1 MLRSNLCDYS
11 DIYIFVKGRML
22 VDGTA
27 EPNEKNENLTFRIN
41 AAFRSCI
48 SKIRQKI
55 LILLYPGIIC
65 LNIVAIIL

>member
-11 DIYIFVKGRML
+11 DIYIFVKGRTL
-22 VDGTA
+22 VDGTD